1 MRRTKLLR
9 RGWKK
14 FFFFDKKFVTFFAFL
29 AKSLTNFGNSVDFI
43 QFMPNYLDFLGKPD
57 FRQDGKSFFNN
68 CAGSK

>member
-9 RGWKK
+9 RVEKVH
-14 FFFFDKKFVTFFAFL
+14 FFDKKFVTFFAFL